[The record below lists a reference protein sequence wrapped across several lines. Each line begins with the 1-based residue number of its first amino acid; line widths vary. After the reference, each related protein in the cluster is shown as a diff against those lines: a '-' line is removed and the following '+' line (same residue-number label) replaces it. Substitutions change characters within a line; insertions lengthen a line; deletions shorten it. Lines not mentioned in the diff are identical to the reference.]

1 MAARLATYLVVAI
14 VAGTFIAGLIVGA
27 QRDDDSGPVDLIIHN
42 ARVYAADDHGT
53 ISDAVAIRGNKIL
66 KAGGEREI
74 MRYRRPQTTVID
86 AKGGAVLPG
95 FDDAHVSL
103 IAGGLA
109 RDGVQLFGAATLE
122 EIQQRVTA
130 WSAAR
135 ADAAWITG
143 SGWSYNAFADLPV
156 RAQLDA
162 AVSDRPA
169 QLVSQDGQALWLNS
183 KALEAARITKRTP
196 NPKHGVIVRDRRGEA
211 TGLLKG
217 SAMLL
222 AEKALPKPTRED
234 RAKALQVAILEALKR
249 GITSVQDLGAAPGD
263 LDLYD
268 AARDAGTLAL
278 RVYAAVPAGR
288 TTPEDFDA
296 IAKRYPDDP
305 LLKTGLATIT
315 LDGSVES
322 QSAAMLAPYAP
333 KGSTDGELRMTPAEL
348 SKMVA
353 MLDARG
359 WQIAVDAAG
368 DRGARLALDAFG
380 AVAKN
385 AQAVKAPR
393 HRIENVTVVDRGGH
407 APLRRAWRDRRAV
420 PVARHRRRPPDLVE
434 EHGTR
439 AGGIWLARS
448 QPERGGRAPRVR
460 QRLAETAAGSAGR
473 TAGRRDAPGD
483 SGPRAVDAEVRDQR
497 LDIRRGVGIVR
508 RTPQGHDQAR
518 HARRPRHPLDRHFR
532 RAREAQ
538 RRGRGDDDLQRQGR
552 LPPRFVARQALAGT
566 FIPWYDCSMKVALS
580 IPDELFDTAESA
592 CKRLGVSRSRLY
604 ATALA
609 EFLAKH
615 QGRKTTDRLDAVYG
629 REDSRLD
636 SSTRRLQKRSLGTK
650 SW

>member
-1 MAARLATYLVVAI
+1 MPKTGPRMVESAEPLMAARLATYLVVAI

-42 ARVYAADDHGT
+42 AKVYAADDLGT
-53 ISDAVAIRGNKIL
+53 IADAVAIRGNKIL

-74 MRYRRPQTTVID
+74 MRLRRPQTTIID

-103 IAGGLA
+103 IEGGLA

-122 EIQQRVTA
+122 EIQRRVTA
-130 WSAAR
+130 WATAR

-143 SGWSYNAFADLPV
+143 AGWSYDVFADLPV

-162 AVSDRPA
+162 AVSDRPV
-169 QLVSQDGQALWLNS
+169 QLLSQDGQALWLNS
-183 KALEAARITKRTP
+183 RALEAARITKRTP

-217 SAMLL
+217 AAMLL

-234 RAKALQVAILEALKR
+234 RAKALQAAIRDAQMR

-288 TTPEDFDA
+288 TTPEDLDA

-305 LLKTGLATIT
+305 ILKTGLATIA

-322 QSAAMLAPYAP
+322 QTAAMLAPYAP
-333 KGSTDGELRMTPAEL
+333 KGSTDGELRMTAAEL
-348 SKMVA
+348 AKLVA

-368 DRGARLALDAFG
+368 DRGVRLALDAFG

-393 HRIENVTVVDRGGH
+393 HRIENVT
-407 APLRRAWRDRRAV
+407 
-420 PVARHRRRPPDLVE
+420 
-434 EHGTR
+434 
-439 AGGIWLARS
+439 
-448 QPERGGRAPRVR
+448 
-460 QRLAETAAGSAGR
+460 
-473 TAGRRDAPGD
+473 
-483 SGPRAVDAEVRDQR
+483 AVDAEDMPRFGALGVIATLFPLRGTAGGLLTWAKYTGPERAPFGWPTRSLSAAGAHLAFGSDWPR
-497 LDIRRGVGIVR
+497 LPLDPLAGLRTAVTRPGLQAPEQLTLKSAINAWTSGAAWASFDEHRKGTIKPDMLADLVILSTDIFAGPAKLAGADVVMTIFDGKVVY
-508 RTPQGHDQAR
+508 
-518 HARRPRHPLDRHFR
+518 RRP
-532 RAREAQ
+532 
-538 RRGRGDDDLQRQGR
+538 
-552 LPPRFVARQALAGT
+552 
-566 FIPWYDCSMKVALS
+566 S
-580 IPDELFDTAESA
+580 
-592 CKRLGVSRSRLY
+592 
-604 ATALA
+604 
-609 EFLAKH
+609 
-615 QGRKTTDRLDAVYG
+615 
-629 REDSRLD
+629 
-636 SSTRRLQKRSLGTK
+636 
-650 SW
+650 

>member
-42 ARVYAADDHGT
+42 ARVYAADDLGT

-130 WSAAR
+130 WAAAR
-135 ADAAWITG
+135 ADAAWIIG
-143 SGWSYNAFADLPV
+143 SGWSYDAFAELPV

-183 KALEAARITKRTP
+183 KALEAAHITKRTP

-234 RAKALQVAILEALKR
+234 RAKALQVAILDALKR

-333 KGSTDGELRMTPAEL
+333 KGSTDGDLRITPAEL

-393 HRIENVTVVDRGGH
+393 HRIENVTIVDVEDMPRFGALGVI
-407 APLRRAWRDRRAV
+407 ATLFPLRGTADGLLTWSKNMGPERAALGWPARSLSAAGAHLAFGSDWPRLPLDPLAGLRAAVTRPGLQAPEQLTLKSAINAWTSGAAWASFDEHRKGTIKPDMLADLVVLSTDIFAGPAKLNSADVVMTIFNGKVVYRRA
-420 PVARHRRRPPDLVE
+420 
-434 EHGTR
+434 
-439 AGGIWLARS
+439 S
-448 QPERGGRAPRVR
+448 
-460 QRLAETAAGSAGR
+460 
-473 TAGRRDAPGD
+473 
-483 SGPRAVDAEVRDQR
+483 
-497 LDIRRGVGIVR
+497 
-508 RTPQGHDQAR
+508 
-518 HARRPRHPLDRHFR
+518 
-532 RAREAQ
+532 
-538 RRGRGDDDLQRQGR
+538 
-552 LPPRFVARQALAGT
+552 
-566 FIPWYDCSMKVALS
+566 
-580 IPDELFDTAESA
+580 
-592 CKRLGVSRSRLY
+592 
-604 ATALA
+604 
-609 EFLAKH
+609 
-615 QGRKTTDRLDAVYG
+615 
-629 REDSRLD
+629 
-636 SSTRRLQKRSLGTK
+636 
-650 SW
+650 